1 MERIALD
8 GPFKGK
14 KYTLPN
20 GVLRVIDHWY
30 DDLIYLHKVTYL
42 VTDDGLVEESQSTIK
57 ALDGEQQ

>member
-42 VTDDGLVEESQSTIK
+42 VTDDGLLEESQSTIK
-57 ALDGEQQ
+57 ALDGEQ